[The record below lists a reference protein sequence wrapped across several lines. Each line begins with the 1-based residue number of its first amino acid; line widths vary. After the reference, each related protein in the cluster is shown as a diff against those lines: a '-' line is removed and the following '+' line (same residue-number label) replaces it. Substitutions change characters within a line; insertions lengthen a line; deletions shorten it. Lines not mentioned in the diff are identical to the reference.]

1 MTRPAHRPDLHRIAE
16 SAFRDVI
23 DSLLPEPSTSPD
35 PSRARPDA
43 PAADRINSSVPLVG
57 RALSGIVQLRLPG
70 AFLHRAFRALTG
82 LEAAAAGAPALLD
95 DAAGELAN
103 MVAGRVAARLAA
115 EGYPCDLGNPS
126 VSRHAP
132 PRGPGAAPTGVD
144 QGRAD
149 LFNEGHWLSVE
160 IDCRFANV

>member
-1 MTRPAHRPDLHRIAE
+1 MIRATVSREEFVDLARNMLADARRAHR
-16 SAFRDVI
+16 
-23 DSLLPEPSTSPD
+23 LP
-35 PSRARPDA
+35 
-43 PAADRINSSVPLVG
+43 N
-57 RALSGIVQLRLPG
+57 
-70 AFLHRAFRALTG
+70 
-82 LEAAAAGAPALLD
+82 LD

-126 VSRHAP
+126 VSRHTP
-132 PRGPGAAPTGVD
+132 PRVAGAAPTGVD